1 MPWGSSAVTMRSRA
15 ERPGSSAVAE
25 RNIIEDQTAT
35 PAGAAVRGSRAEVLP
50 AELTSKTFNRS
61 STKTGGQ

>member
-25 RNIIEDQTAT
+25 RGRIEDQSSALIRIDVDPHEKGIKYDRPGTLMI
-35 PAGAAVRGSRAEVLP
+35 PS
-50 AELTSKTFNRS
+50 LTHLTV
-61 STKTGGQ
+61 